1 MRACPVMRPGIR
13 PGMTGHARTADT
25 RHRRGA
31 SGHGRVSN
39 PAPRSS
45 DHGRTSHG
53 IVAHGIVA
61 RHRRTASS
69 HGIVARHR
77 RTASS
82 HGIYEHARRRHLKA
96 ARHPGRSID
105 TTHPTYR
112 YRHGYHNK
120 TPELANVTANY
131 NNCVTSTNADTAIK

>member
-1 MRACPVMRPGIR
+1 M
-13 PGMTGHARTADT
+13 HARQTRGIDAVHPGTAGSAT
-25 RHRRGA
+25 RRRDRLTMGGHRTA
-31 SGHGRVSN
+31 SSRT
-39 PAPRSS
+39 ASS
-45 DHGRTSHG
+45 
-53 IVAHGIVA
+53 HGIVA